1 MFVSVSN
8 FIAASAS
15 VASAATLQA
24 KRSGGGISVTPHEQY
39 SSSIGVL
46 GCMIDTNRVAYW
58 PETVDCDNICVRV
71 TNAGRSVTLLKI
83 DQSGGA
89 HDISYDAWNYLVS
102 GESATV
108 SPQMGGGV
116 AMTYE
121 TVSPE
126 ECRPLLKDGTLP
138 LSAANSM
145 NYVASCLQQPG
156 SWVAQNH
163 ELINI
168 LDPVCHWGFDEKC
181 TLDLVQS
188 NQPACPHTLGV
199 PVAFTGPKVENIV
212 YGTGLS
218 VPAA

>member
-1 MFVSVSN
+1 MLVSVSN
-8 FIAASAS
+8 LIVASAGM
-15 VASAATLQA
+15 ASAATLQA

-46 GCMIDTNRVAYW
+46 GCKINTNRVAYW
-58 PETVDCDNICVRV
+58 PEGIDCDNICVKV
-71 TNAGRSVTLLKI
+71 SNAGRSVTLLKI

-89 HDISYDAWNYLVS
+89 HDISYDAWNYLIS
-102 GESATV
+102 GEGAAV
-108 SPQMGGGV
+108 SPQQGGGV

-126 ECRPLLKDGTLP
+126 ECRPLLSDGILP

-168 LDPVCHWGFDEKC
+168 LDPVCHWGFDETC
-181 TLDLVQS
+181 TLDLAQS
-188 NQPACPHTLGV
+188 NQPACPHTLGL
-199 PVAFTGPKVENIV
+199 PEPFAGPKVMNLA
-212 YGTGLS
+212 YGTGQP
-218 VPAA
+218 VPA